1 MSLLSIF
8 VPTQQSDGVVSR
20 LYGSALSFYEEYDE
34 TLLTDHQRKLLRLD
48 QFKDVKER
56 RVLTN
61 KCLCLLSQWPFFEA
75 FQKFLF
81 FLYKRLLMGPYDI
94 PIERLISHF
103 LYSVPFP
110 R

>member
-1 MSLLSIF
+1 MS
-8 VPTQQSDGVVSR
+8 TQQSDGVVSR

-75 FQKFLF
+75 FQRFLF

>member
-1 MSLLSIF
+1 ML
-8 VPTQQSDGVVSR
+8 TQQSEKQQSR
-20 LYGSALSFYEEYDE
+20 LYGSSLSFYEEYDE
-34 TLLTDHQRKLLRLD
+34 GLLTEEQKVLLKLD
-48 QFKDVKER
+48 QWKEPGQR
-56 RVLTN
+56 RVLAN
-61 KCLCLLSQWPFFEA
+61 KCLCLLSKWPFFEA
-75 FQKFLF
+75 FHKFLF